1 MREMV
6 RINTRISKQLNEWLD
21 NRSRETGLPKST
33 LVFLALEQ
41 YMQQIE
47 VMAKTHEWKAM
58 LDQLEKISELDKL
71 KEK

>member
-1 MREMV
+1 M

-21 NRSRETGLPKST
+21 KRSRETGVPKST

-47 VMAKTHEWKAM
+47 VMGKTHEWKAM
-58 LDQLEKISELDKL
+58 LDQLERISALEKL